1 MCTLL
6 TQCASQTA
14 SGWLLALSRLCLHS
28 LARMGSQEGPCTFSG
43 QRQCLSLGPTNVVV
57 SCTNVGPVRRRAID
71 SSELRLTTDR
81 EGRQVG
87 QHRSHIV
94 AAVSSACLIARAAA
108 AASRAAGSDRVEP
121 LARPAG
127 WADTARVQVGYGEGY
142 HEVFARDVLGG
153 CPPVDCRIVRRGSPI
168 INLLFT
174 PCTLKKRN
182 MPLLSKIRRFIGASP
197 RAISSP
203 N

>member
-108 AASRAAGSDRVEP
+108 AGP
-121 LARPAG
+121 QG
-127 WADTARVQVGYGEGY
+127 
-142 HEVFARDVLGG
+142 
-153 CPPVDCRIVRRGSPI
+153 RIVSSLSPGRPGGRTRLVSKSVTGRATTRSLRGGGRAP
-168 INLLFT
+168 
-174 PCTLKKRN
+174 
-182 MPLLSKIRRFIGASP
+182 GAQSI
-197 RAISSP
+197 AA
-203 N
+203 